1 MNDRKH
7 GYGVYVYSSS
17 SKYEGTW
24 IDGSKNG
31 WGIHTYPSGTRYE
44 GEWIHDK
51 QVKLLQ
57 LDFKKEVCLIT
68 DVNEGGQRSCY
79 ICEWGSLRW
88 RMDRG

>member
-51 QVKLLQ
+51 QVKSLL
-57 LDFKKEVCLIT
+57 
-68 DVNEGGQRSCY
+68 
-79 ICEWGSLRW
+79 
-88 RMDRG
+88 